1 MTISTS
7 PRAAELFTTLEGA
20 SVDLS
25 QIRKSDLAF
34 LRGVQLIDPFY
45 EVIISQ
51 VEATSVEI
59 NRENLEH
66 DGTLGLRVGLQL
78 KFKPQSGMTFETAD
92 AVLWVVTDGRDVEI
106 ELAEIDGAQDL
117 TLELDSVDKL
127 LSRLS

>member
-7 PRAAELFTTLEGA
+7 PRAAELFTLFEGA
-20 SVDLS
+20 SLDLS
-25 QIRKSDLAF
+25 KIRKSDLSF
-34 LRGVQLIDPFY
+34 LRGLQLNDPFY

-51 VEATSVEI
+51 VEVTSLDI
-59 NRENLEH
+59 DRENLEH
-66 DGTLGLRVGLQL
+66 DGTLGLRVGVKLN
-78 KFKPQSGMTFETAD
+78 FKPQSGMNLESED

-117 TLELDSVDKL
+117 NFELDSVDKL

>member
-7 PRAAELFTTLEGA
+7 TRAAELFTLFEGA

-34 LRGVQLIDPFY
+34 LRGAQLSDPIY
-45 EVIISQ
+45 EVTISQ
-51 VEATSVEI
+51 IEVTSI
-59 NRENLEH
+59 DIDRGNLEH
-66 DGTLGLRVGLQL
+66 DGTLSLRVGLKLQ
-78 KFKPQSGMTFETAD
+78 FKPQKGVTFESED
-92 AVLWVVTDGRDVEI
+92 AVLWVITDGRDVEI

-117 TLELDSVDKL
+117 DLELNSVDKL

>member
-7 PRAAELFTTLEGA
+7 SRAAELFTLFEDA

-25 QIRKSDLAF
+25 KIRKSDLAF
-34 LRGVQLIDPFY
+34 LRGIQLSDPFY

-51 VEATSVEI
+51 VEATSLDI
-59 NRENLEH
+59 DRENLEH
-66 DGTLGLRVGLQL
+66 DGTLSLRVGLKL
-78 KFKPQSGMTFETAD
+78 NFKPQKDMTFESAD

-117 TLELDSVDKL
+117 ALELDSVEKL

>member
-7 PRAAELFTTLEGA
+7 NRAAELFTLFEGA

-25 QIRKSDLAF
+25 KIRKSDLAF
-34 LRGVQLIDPFY
+34 LRGTQLNDPFY

-51 VEATSVEI
+51 VEATSLDI
-59 NRENLEH
+59 DRENLEH
-66 DGTLGLRVGLQL
+66 DGTLSLRLGLKLN
-78 KFKPQSGMTFETAD
+78 FKPQKDMTFESED

-117 TLELDSVDKL
+117 NLELDSLDKL
-127 LSRLS
+127 LSRIS